1 MTRSARPGR
10 VGNAQYPPQTRQKR
24 TVTANKARVGL
35 AETGRIFP
43 LSGEDHGSSLGL
55 RQGGALSSLADGK
68 PPRYPEDLE
77 PRPQLSGTRRQRGDE
92 TGFLDGN
99 SPPEAFK
106 KEDYK
111 MSIHR
116 TLKTGSGIGGTRNV
130 LTRYERIL
138 QMESQGRFNEE
149 EDNPVGLPKT
159 RVLKIKKRAKKKKE
173 KEDTEES

>member
-1 MTRSARPGR
+1 M
-10 VGNAQYPPQTRQKR
+10 
-24 TVTANKARVGL
+24 TANKARVGL

-77 PRPQLSGTRRQRGDE
+77 PRPQLSGTHRQRGDE

>member
-1 MTRSARPGR
+1 M
-10 VGNAQYPPQTRQKR
+10 
-24 TVTANKARVGL
+24 TANKARVGL

-55 RQGGALSSLADGK
+55 RQGGALSSLADGNTS
-68 PPRYPEDLE
+68 RYPEDLE
-77 PRPQLSGTRRQRGDE
+77 PRPQLSGTRRKRGDE
-92 TGFLDGN
+92 TGFLEGN
-99 SPPEAFK
+99 PPPEAFK

-159 RVLKIKKRAKKKKE
+159 RVLKVKKRAKKKKE
-173 KEDTEES
+173 KEDADES